1 MRLELVEKEAQTND
15 EGNKKKAGYFI
26 CDDFVLFF
34 YRYVFR
40 FTSQIHVMESRTF
53 FQRFVGEDFETTSV
67 PSRFERICKQYLIRQ
82 NREGNKEEPFEKIGK
97 YYYDDPK
104 NHRNGEF
111 DVVTLDWNGYIFYEA
126 KFRKQPIGGGF
137 IHQKIAQETA
147 TGLPVYRYGFFSR
160 SGFLDVHDPDVITI
174 DLKEM
179 YC

>member
-1 MRLELVEKEAQTND
+1 MCLELVEKEAPIND

-40 FTSQIHVMESRTF
+40 FTSQIHVMEPRTF

-126 KFRKQPIGGGF
+126 KFRKQPIGG
-137 IHQKIAQETA
+137 
-147 TGLPVYRYGFFSR
+147 
-160 SGFLDVHDPDVITI
+160 DVITI

-179 YC
+179 YR